1 MHSSLHMAHKH
12 LPSQTPE
19 LTAEKSS
26 GTGRQLKAHSR
37 MERQRLCPALPLK
50 MMKNNVPPC
59 QGCVWIRAE
68 REAEGGAL
76 HRNYVN
82 GLVHMASNTSE
93 MSKERI
99 IQSCPLVTF
108 SVWGSKNPLFP
119 FMCSPV
125 LVFKKGIN
133 SL

>member
-1 MHSSLHMAHKH
+1 MAHKH

-59 QGCVWIRAE
+59 QGCVWIRAS

-93 MSKERI
+93 VSKGKNNSEPFAGNLF
-99 IQSCPLVTF
+99 SKSPL
-108 SVWGSKNPLFP
+108 LP